1 MQVVGVTVL
10 VHGNKDFCAW
20 QQKTNCCNKKPRTW
34 LGGIACYHR
43 CGEKVTTRR
52 LSSGE
57 VVYQCRSRSSGA
69 GCGAGRVPMETVDVM
84 VLDSLYQAL
93 EHMGQ
98 GLVTLAQDAIQE
110 VPRHLDSRRGMADL
124 TLRNGAQRQEE
135 LETQLEA
142 GAIDLATYTAEVE
155 ILEERNALA
164 RRQMQEVDGLTYLSQ
179 LIQLNEP
186 DANKPYT

>member
-1 MQVVGVTVL
+1 
-10 VHGNKDFCAW
+10 
-20 QQKTNCCNKKPRTW
+20 
-34 LGGIACYHR
+34 
-43 CGEKVTTRR
+43 
-52 LSSGE
+52 
-57 VVYQCRSRSSGA
+57 
-69 GCGAGRVPMETVDVM
+69 METVDVM